1 MDRVGELLQSIAE
14 GFFRF
19 AGGVV
24 QAIVAAFQGVVANL
38 QSILPGPWLP
48 VALILVVVALGI
60 ALMRR

>member
-1 MDRVGELLQSIAE
+1 MDRVGDLLQSIAE
-14 GFFRF
+14 GFIRL

-24 QAIVAAFQGVVANL
+24 QAIVSAFQGVIANL

-48 VALILVVVALGI
+48 VAVILVVVGLGI